1 MGNFE
6 KSYPFFYVLFKNFI
20 FIYTYIKKEYVW
32 IIKKLFVSL

>member
-20 FIYTYIKKEYVW
+20 FIYTYIKNE
-32 IIKKLFVSL
+32 ICLDN